1 MKDYIIYYGNSC
13 YPDKDA
19 SALRTIGNAKVLRE
33 LGYNVILIGCREGE
47 QRSLMESHEEYEG
60 FSFFNYPSPSSAS
73 QWKDYLFHFKP
84 LEEAINKFGADAVIL
99 YNHPAISSKRILS
112 YCHNLGIKVYA
123 DCTEWY
129 DPKGFSPHS
138 LIKRADTWLR
148 MERVNRQLDGIIT
161 ISSFLKKYY
170 DERGCKTICVPPL
183 IDLTCAKWAKVKNK
197 DDKYEEGVKLIYVG
211 NSGAGSKDKIGLIIS
226 ALKQI
231 RQSNTEFLFQMDV
244 VGMTE
249 AQFID
254 AFKIKL
260 KDCDFVRF
268 HGRKPNSEA
277 LDMIKRSDFSIF
289 LRDTNLVCTAGFPTK
304 FSESIACGTPVL
316 TNLTSDLGRYMKD
329 GDNGYVIDTTSFE
342 TTCNTMCRALRTP
355 KDKIIEM
362 KNYCRND
369 KSFDYHSFIDEFKKM
384 F

>member
-1 MKDYIIYYGNSC
+1 MNIKTIIYYGNTC

-19 SALRTIGNAKVLRE
+19 SAHRTIGNAKVLRE
-33 LGYNVILIGCREGE
+33 LGYNVILIGCRKGE
-47 QRSLMESHEEYEG
+47 QRPFMESHEEYEG
-60 FSFFNYPSPSSAS
+60 FSIFSYPCPVAAS
-73 QWKDYLFHFKP
+73 QWRDYLFHFKP
-84 LEEAINKFGADAVIL
+84 LEIAIDKFGADAVIL

-112 YCHNLGIKVYA
+112 FCHKRGIKVYA
-123 DCTEWY
+123 DCTEWF
-129 DPKGFSPHS
+129 DPKGCSLHT
-138 LIKRADTWLR
+138 LIKRADTWYR
-148 MERVNRQLDGIIT
+148 MVRVNMRLDGVIA
-161 ISSFLKKYY
+161 ISSFLQKYY

-183 IDLTCAKWAKVKNK
+183 IDLICAKWAKVENTN
-197 DDKYEEGVKLIYVG
+197 DERVKLIYVG
-211 NSGAGSKDKIGLIIS
+211 NPGAGSKDKIGLIIS

-231 RQSNTEFLFQMDV
+231 RQSNTETLFQLDV

-249 AQFID
+249 AQFVD
-254 AFKIKL
+254 AFDIEL
-260 KDCDFVRF
+260 NDCDFVQF

-329 GDNGYVIDTTSFE
+329 GNNGYIIDTTSFE
-342 TTCNTMCRALRTP
+342 ATCKTMCRALSTP
-355 KDKIIEM
+355 KEKIIEM